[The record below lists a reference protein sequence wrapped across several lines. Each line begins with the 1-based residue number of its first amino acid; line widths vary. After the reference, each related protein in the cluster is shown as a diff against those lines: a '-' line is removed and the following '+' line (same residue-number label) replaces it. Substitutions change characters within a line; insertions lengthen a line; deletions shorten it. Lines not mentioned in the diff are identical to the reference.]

1 MSIALPVANDV
12 PRSFPMV
19 VRMRGLVLSIVLLFA
34 WAHSSAFGQQPKPK
48 ADAPSAGEIGHKL
61 ANPLSDTWAIFGQ
74 NDLLLFNGDLA
85 LNDMKTG
92 VRMIF
97 QPIIP
102 LPLYGEGDNRWM
114 LVSRPQIPIFWD
126 LPVPRFIG
134 DFRDV
139 SFLGDLRVPLLIK
152 PPTGQVLFALGPDV
166 LVPTANKRE
175 FSSQQWGLGPGL
187 VGGYM
192 TKKFVTAFFLQ
203 YYWGIGGWNEPDKP
217 DANFGSLLY
226 FFQVSLPNAWAIG
239 TGPVITYDH
248 TLLKGNRWNVPV
260 GPTVAKTVLLG
271 KLPVKFELSAYYSVK
286 HEDLYGQRWQF
297 SLDIIP
303 VIPSLVTR
311 PLLGGAKKAAADR

>member
-1 MSIALPVANDV
+1 
-12 PRSFPMV
+12 
-19 VRMRGLVLSIVLLFA
+19 MRGLVLSMVLLFA

-48 ADAPSAGEIGHKL
+48 ADTPSAAEIGHKL

-74 NDLLLFNGDLA
+74 NDLLLFSGDLA

-114 LVSRPQIPIFWD
+114 LVSRPQIPILWD

-134 DFRDV
+134 DFRHV

-152 PPTGQVLFALGPDV
+152 PPTGQVLFALGPDI

-175 FSSQQWGLGPGL
+175 FSNQQWGLGPGL

-203 YYWGIGGWNEPDKP
+203 YYWESGAGMSRTSLTPTSAPFSTSFSSACRMRGGSEQAPR
-217 DANFGSLLY
+217 LRIT
-226 FFQVSLPNAWAIG
+226 AISRRATGG
-239 TGPVITYDH
+239 T
-248 TLLKGNRWNVPV
+248 
-260 GPTVAKTVLLG
+260 
-271 KLPVKFELSAYYSVK
+271 FLSGRK
-286 HEDLYGQRWQF
+286 WR
-297 SLDIIP
+297 
-303 VIPSLVTR
+303 R
-311 PLLGGAKKAAADR
+311 PCCWESCP